1 VLDELSSPLLPYA
14 VPTYQGGKADAGY
27 MTAALELAAA
37 AAALGERAELFLVPR
52 LVCVADALASGCA
65 LIDHDMQLMRA
76 SPTAKQLLLSQV
88 QQMAATE
95 QDLVQQGP
103 SLPCPDLNPGMPLQR
118 GGQCNALNLLPRY
131 YEGRLTAAELQQARV
146 PQLIMA
152 LASSRQKEEGI
163 TDPTQRTTFAK
174 QAAELVASRASQL
187 TREIGKVLELQ
198 PPAQRS
204 AGVAPFVQ
212 EAQQLLDMMQPCM
225 WWWPG

>member
-1 VLDELSSPLLPYA
+1 
-14 VPTYQGGKADAGY
+14 

-163 TDPTQRTTFAK
+163 VDPMQRALLAK
-174 QAAELVASRASQL
+174 EAAELVADRAIHLARGASRAQCEQL
-187 TREIGKVLELQ
+187 PGQHAAAL
-198 PPAQRS
+198 
-204 AGVAPFVQ
+204 APFAQ
-212 EAQQLLDMMQPCM
+212 EAQQLLDIMNSCMVVVARVSVCAPCVCCCVSARL
-225 WWWPG
+225 